1 MVDIDDDFSIIMTT
15 LCTFLLLFII
25 SFNFLL
31 HFFLLPGG
39 NESEDPDEDS
49 DDSDEEDSDDDEEGE
64 HGFGARARRRPNTCL
79 VVAPAIVVQ
88 NWNREV
94 RHYD

>member
-1 MVDIDDDFSIIMTT
+1 MHFLTSIHYFIQFPPSFFSP
-15 LCTFLLLFII
+15 
-25 SFNFLL
+25 
-31 HFFLLPGG
+31 PGG